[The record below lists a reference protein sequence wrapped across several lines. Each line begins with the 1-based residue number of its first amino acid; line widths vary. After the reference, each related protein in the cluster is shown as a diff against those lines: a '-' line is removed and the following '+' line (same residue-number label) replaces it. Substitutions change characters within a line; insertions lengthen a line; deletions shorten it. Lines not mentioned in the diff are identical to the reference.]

1 MKLKYVSL
9 RFKIV
14 YIFFNISL
22 IKHYYFFIDSSWN
35 QTNTFEDQNKR
46 HHDEELTS
54 MLQRYLDH
62 PENLNDFHQKSP
74 GQQSSDSGFSSSDS
88 KSLPQLDFEDSSE
101 DLSQLVD
108 QVLSSIE
115 TQFPEYL
122 HYVDHQIR

>member
-1 MKLKYVSL
+1 
-9 RFKIV
+9 
-14 YIFFNISL
+14 
-22 IKHYYFFIDSSWN
+22 
-35 QTNTFEDQNKR
+35 
-46 HHDEELTS
+46 

-62 PENLNDFHQKSP
+62 PELNSDFHQKSP
-74 GQQSSDSGFSSSDS
+74 GQQSSDSGFETSSDS

>member
-1 MKLKYVSL
+1 MGRSAIFKLFS
-9 RFKIV
+9 
-14 YIFFNISL
+14 NIQCNVTTT
-22 IKHYYFFIDSSWN
+22 YNFFIDTSWN
-35 QTNTFEDQNKR
+35 HTPFEDQNKR
-46 HHDEELTS
+46 HQDEELTS

-62 PENLNDFHQKSP
+62 PELNDFHQKSP